1 MKVAICV
8 PCRDEVMSGFCF
20 DLARLVGYEAK
31 RGQNEIQLLQMP
43 GTLIFTQREK
53 LAQEALEWGADQVL
67 WIDSDQR
74 FPADTLEILQARQ
87 VPICGVNATTRREP
101 ILPTALNLKIERE
114 MLNGKPGEPKQ
125 VWHKVESRGKKGI
138 EQVTAVGFAVTLVN
152 REVFEKIPKP
162 WFDVIWTD
170 HGNVIGEDV
179 TFCVRCMENDI
190 PVYVDHELSM
200 HIGHIGVKT
209 FGWDDVKHGPSNLQR
224 PENSSRKLSRKKRSK

>member
-1 MKVAICV
+1 
-8 PCRDEVMSGFCF
+8 MSGFCF

-125 VWHKVESRGKKGI
+125 VWHKVESRGKKGV

-152 REVFEKIPKP
+152 REVFEKIPRP

-190 PVYVDHELSM
+190 PVFVDHELSM

-224 PENSSRKLSRKKRSK
+224 PQNNGRKLSRKKRSK

>member
-125 VWHKVESRGKKGI
+125 VWHKVESRGKKGV

-152 REVFEKIPKP
+152 REVFEKIPRP

-190 PVYVDHELSM
+190 PVFVDHELSM

-224 PENSSRKLSRKKRSK
+224 PQNNGRKLSRKKRSK

>member
-125 VWHKVESRGKKGI
+125 VWAKVESRGKKGV

-152 REVFEKIPKP
+152 REVFEKIPRP

-190 PVYVDHELSM
+190 PVFVDHELSM

-224 PENSSRKLSRKKRSK
+224 PANSSRKLSRKKRSH